1 MKKDIFREYINSMN
15 KGCPDMDKLWQKIS
29 DHAGD
34 TENAD
39 SADISPFEKAMKDC
53 RQPSP
58 ISPIKT
64 AAAAAAVLVI
74 AAAVRG
80 AGDHEISVNEHT
92 PAENP
97 DNAAMEEQVTNTVVS
112 VASWDYETHCDFAES
127 YNTLDLN
134 STYDDP
140 FTGLTLPEDEPEYF
154 VEENV
159 LDETDGFI
167 DCRVIS
173 SEKVSQTAVRY
184 LVEVVHFVGEE
195 GDTIDRKT
203 SVVSHSPYALRAG
216 REYLLP
222 INRESGEPALAFDN
236 APQIE
241 ITADRQVV
249 CHNGWSSLTENS
261 GLIEYPQVSPDDF
274 FYDRMNVTA
283 ESSLDELFD
292 KWRKISE

>member
-29 DHAGD
+29 DRAGD
-34 TENAD
+34 TDN
-39 SADISPFEKAMKDC
+39 ADISPFEKAMKDC
-53 RQPSP
+53 RQPLP
-58 ISPIKT
+58 ISPVKT

-80 AGDHEISVNEHT
+80 GDHDISVNEQT
-92 PAENP
+92 PAEAHEST
-97 DNAAMEEQVTNTVVS
+97 AAEEAVSNTVAS

-127 YNTLDLN
+127 YSTLDLD

-140 FTGLTLPEDEPEYF
+140 FTGITLPENEPEYF
-154 VEENV
+154 VEESV
-159 LDETDGFI
+159 LTETDGFI